1 MARKFPLLDYVDSC
15 DIVDDGTSEADW
27 APYAE
32 GFVHATFA
40 TSS

>member
-1 MARKFPLLDYVDSC
+1 
-15 DIVDDGTSEADW
+15 VDDGTSEGDW
-27 APYAE
+27 APYPE